1 MNDSFINDFDQNFL
15 MTKFLNS
22 TRRSSRQGKH
32 NRFDKDFLSVSS
44 LLNSVKRPTEVKDKR
59 QVIVDKAFAMTHKA
73 ITNGKEFKQV
83 VSVIRQV
90 EQLNTNIPFVKEAQP
105 YLLVVAPKGFLSHMN
120 KLIHA
125 CNYYIDESPLLQL
138 GNIKK
143 MDYIDEDIDMK
154 GILFYDRQ
162 GVHSK
167 WNEKENM
174 VGYIT
179 NEKEAVTPSKLVTH
193 QLEDIL

>member
-1 MNDSFINDFDQNFL
+1 

-22 TRRSSRQGKH
+22 TRRSSRQGRH
-32 NRFDKDFLSVSS
+32 NRYDSDFLSVSS
-44 LLNSVKRPTEVKDKR
+44 LLNSVNHPTEVKDKR

-90 EQLNTNIPFVKEAQP
+90 TQLNTNIPFVKEAQP

-120 KLIHA
+120 KLIDS

-167 WNEKENM
+167 WNEKEDM

-179 NEKEAVTPSKLVTH
+179 NDKEAVTPSKLVTH